1 MSIRIEVA
9 DDQTLGRAGFRL
21 LVDSAPDVCLGLV
34 VNHTSN
40 KSWAS
45 GEGVHLWKT

>member
-1 MSIRIEVA
+1 MSTRVEVG
-9 DDQTLGRAGFRL
+9 DDQVLVGR
-21 LVDSAPDVCLGLV
+21 DSGRWSTPLRPCPGLV

-45 GEGVHLWKT
+45 GEGVHLWKS